1 VCTLPL
7 SILSRHSF
15 EMERKRG
22 ENKKKSKG
30 KGKGKGED
38 GTHFATTRIQL
49 SIPVAGSQLAK
60 QRQEDANAIVVS
72 VFELFFM
79 YARLLST

>member
-1 VCTLPL
+1 LRWKEKEEKTK
-7 SILSRHSF
+7 RN
-15 EMERKRG
+15 RK
-22 ENKKKSKG
+22 EKE
-30 KGKGKGED
+30 KGKGED